1 MNRVAMATVILGA
14 VARSARAQSPRES
27 PSAPA
32 PQRRVLSG
40 RVLNDGTG
48 DPIAN
53 ARVALVPS
61 GQGTPV
67 VLTDHDGRFALTCPL
82 TRATIAASK
91 SGYSRREVTST
102 LQDESIEIRLSRGA
116 AISGRVLDEF
126 GDPVVGARVAAEAAK
141 AGKNA
146 AAVATAEVDD
156 RGEYRLGGLGP
167 EPVVIAVVVSGSGA
181 FVRVN
186 IEGGG
191 VVMMPSTNEFYYPDG
206 ATAANAQVLTLRP
219 GEERPSLDFVIPA
232 KQPGTDGA
240 GSDFI
245 AFGPNGAMLSPPAAR
260 SDAPTAPAP
269 KGVIRGRVVRTDGRP
284 IPRAQVRLLSM
295 PSPGAATGP
304 GSPRPLP
311 ANTVV
316 TSDDDGRFEF
326 TEIAAGLF
334 RMLANKTGY
343 SMRGGSPPPGSS
355 ASSAPPPPIELAD
368 GETIERA
375 DITLTRWDSLEGHVF
390 DELGDPLQGVSVQLM
405 QVRYQGGRRRL
416 VGAAGPSRSTDD
428 RGRFR
433 LYGFPPGRYIISATI
448 GDVGT
453 TDVPGYTRSYFPG
466 TPDAS
471 EAQFVSVGS
480 QELAGVD
487 FSMARSVT
495 ARVSGTLLG
504 PDGEATMG
512 GSLRLVT
519 SQRSASAAS
528 VSVGARIGRDGR
540 FEFPNV
546 PPGQYIIKADRG
558 RRAPSTE
565 GEFGALPVSVD
576 GADITGL
583 ILQASAGSTITG
595 HVTFESVR
603 GIQPPRSSQ
612 VQIQPVPVDPD
623 QSPAQP
629 ADAAIHDDWSFEI
642 AGINGPRRLRVLRAP
657 TGWTLKDIRVRGIDL
672 SDQALSFGQENQSL
686 TDVEVTLTDRINE
699 LSGTIVDDRAR
710 PVPGSHLIVFSAD
723 RDRWY
728 ASSRF
733 LRQTVARADG
743 TIALPGLPPGSY
755 YAAAVAKL
763 PPDGDDAW
771 QDPAYLESLV
781 ARGVAFEL
789 GEGQKQV
796 LKLKLP

>member
-1 MNRVAMATVILGA
+1 MKHVAIATVILGA
-14 VARSARAQSPRES
+14 IALSARAQPPRES
-27 PSAPA
+27 ASPPA
-32 PQRRVLSG
+32 PPKRVLTG
-40 RVLNDGTG
+40 RVLTNETG

-53 ARVALVPS
+53 ARVALAPS

-67 VLTDHDGRFALTCPL
+67 VLTDHDGRFALKAPL

-116 AISGRVLDEF
+116 AISGRVRDEF
-126 GDPVVGARVAAEAAK
+126 GDPVVGARIVAEAFR

-146 AAVATAEVDD
+146 AAVATAEADD
-156 RGEYRLGGLGP
+156 RGEYRLGSLGP
-167 EPVVIAVVVSGSGA
+167 EAVVIAVVTDGRL
-181 FVRVN
+181 VRVN
-186 IEGGG
+186 LDGGG
-191 VVMMPSTNEFYYPDG
+191 VAMMTTTNEFYYPDG
-206 ATAANAQVLTLRP
+206 ATPADAQAFALRP
-219 GEERPSLDFVIPA
+219 GEERPSIDFVIPA
-232 KQPGTDGA
+232 KPSGADGS
-240 GSDFI
+240 GDVI
-245 AFGPNGAMLSPPAAR
+245 VIGPNGAFAPSPAR
-260 SDAPTAPAP
+260 SDAPAVPPPT
-269 KGVIRGRVVRTDGRP
+269 GVIRGRVVSTDGRP

-295 PSPGAATGP
+295 PPPGAAAGA
-304 GSPRPLP
+304 GSTRTVPT
-311 ANTVV
+311 NTAV

-326 TEIAAGLF
+326 SEIAAGLF

-343 SMRGGSPPPGSS
+343 SMRGGPPPPGSS
-355 ASSAPPPPIELAD
+355 ASSAPPPPIELAN

-375 DITLTRWDSLEGHVF
+375 DITLTRWGSLEGHVF

-416 VGAAGPSRSTDD
+416 VGAGGPSRSTDD

-453 TDVPGYTRSYFPG
+453 TDLPGYTRSYFPG
-466 TPDAS
+466 TPDAA
-471 EAQFVSVGS
+471 EAQFVSAGS
-480 QELAGVD
+480 DELTGID

-504 PDGEATMG
+504 SDGQATMG

-558 RRAPSTE
+558 RRGPSTE

-583 ILQASAGSTITG
+583 ILQASAGSTIAG
-595 HVTFESVR
+595 RVTFESVR
-603 GIQPPRSSQ
+603 GIQAPRTSQ
-612 VQIQPVPVDPD
+612 IQIQPVPVDPD

-657 TGWTLKDIRVRGIDL
+657 TGWTLKDIRVRGIDI
-672 SDQALSFGQENQSL
+672 SDQALAFGQENQSL
-686 TDVEVTLTDRINE
+686 ADVEVTLTDRINE
-699 LSGTIVDDRAR
+699 LTGTIVDDRAR
-710 PVPGSHLIVFSAD
+710 PAPGSHLIVFSAD

-755 YAAAVAKL
+755 YAAAVVKL
-763 PPDGDDAW
+763 PSDGDDAW

-781 ARGVAFEL
+781 VRGVAFTL

-796 LKLKLP
+796 LNLKLP